1 MIKSTKAPP
10 AGAADH
16 TIPLNDRGA
25 GEPASCGLPPLRY
38 AEAIAERYA
47 PEVLKAYRTEITA
60 FPGWAWKLK
69 QLDGAF
75 AELPVAQRE
84 RQIYDP
90 MWRLM
95 KDDLAAGKAIC
106 FGYEVESKRRILIVS
121 AHLLTFGPGGDATAL
136 DGSRYADLRIYQ
148 MDEAEPQT
156 DAAAGAP
163 PKRKG

>member
-47 PEVLKAYRTEITA
+47 PEVLKAYRAELTA
-60 FPGWAWKLK
+60 FPGWAWDQN

-75 AELPVAQRE
+75 AKLPVAQRE

-95 KDDLAAGKAIC
+95 KDDLGTGRASC
-106 FGYEVESKRRILIVS
+106 FGDDGVRKRRTIIVS
-121 AHLLTFGPGGDATAL
+121 AHLLTFGLGGDATAL

-148 MDEAEPQT
+148 MDE
-156 DAAAGAP
+156 
-163 PKRKG
+163 